1 MTKATFTLL
10 GVGTSSGVPRVGCN
24 CSVCHDLKPN
34 SKNFRQR
41 VAALLEIDGKKLLI
55 DAGPDIRNQL
65 LQNKVERID
74 ALLLTHN
81 HFDHIAGIDDVKW
94 ATNYRQESIPIF
106 ANRPTTID
114 LKKRI
119 GYLLEPVAMGVLP
132 PFYLREIKKWEVLE
146 FDHVK
151 IQTLHYS
158 QQNEGHSRPTQVCG
172 FRVGNLAFLTD
183 IKQYDSRLVRALKGV
198 ETLIVGAIRDGESVA
213 HFTFD
218 EAHQFSRLVKA
229 KRTVFIH
236 LDHTVDYSLASKRLP
251 PNVELGYDG
260 WKIEIDG

>member
-1 MTKATFTLL
+1 M
-10 GVGTSSGVPRVGCN
+10 
-24 CSVCHDLKPN
+24 
-34 SKNFRQR
+34 
-41 VAALLEIDGKKLLI
+41 
-55 DAGPDIRNQL
+55 
-65 LQNKVERID
+65 
-74 ALLLTHN
+74 
-81 HFDHIAGIDDVKW
+81 
-94 ATNYRQESIPIF
+94 
-106 ANRPTTID
+106 
-114 LKKRI
+114 
-119 GYLLEPVAMGVLP
+119 
-132 PFYLREIKKWEVLE
+132 E

-151 IQTLHYS
+151 IPTLHYS